1 MRRKGDEVS
10 TQQIGCDPAFGPAAD
25 SLADAAALGVD
36 HFGVGVND
44 ARLRVFREALE
55 LGYWVTPAVEI
66 SAFVDHVSNGGLAK
80 QNQSINDV
88 GGRVGVRF

>member
-1 MRRKGDEVS
+1 V
-10 TQQIGCDPAFGPAAD
+10 
-25 SLADAAALGVD
+25 L
-36 HFGVGVND
+36 
-44 ARLRVFREALE
+44 FREALE

-88 GGRVGVRF
+88 GGRVGIRF